1 MLLSDKS
8 IREAQE
14 SGKIIIDPWDESLL
28 QPASMDLRLGRKI
41 RVFRN
46 SRVPYIDV
54 KQELPELTEVV
65 EIDEVN
71 PFFLHPSEF
80 ALGVIYER
88 ICLSSSIAARL
99 DGKSSLG
106 RLGLLVHSTAGWVDP
121 GWRGHLT
128 LELSNVSGLPISL
141 YYQMKISQISF
152 MELSTPSERP
162 YGSGVLESKY
172 QDQAAPEPSRYY
184 RNYSSKSSAR
194 SSGPKA
200 GRKAR
205 NSDRGEA
212 GSDPSG
218 D

>member
-1 MLLSDKS
+1 MLLSDKG

-14 SGKIIIDPWDESLL
+14 SGKIEIDPWDETLI
-28 QPASMDLRLGRKI
+28 QPASVDLRLGRKI

-46 SRVPYIDV
+46 SMVPYIDV
-54 KQELPELTEVV
+54 KQELPDLTELV

-88 ICLSSSIAARL
+88 ICLSPSIAARL

-128 LELSNVSGLPISL
+128 LELSNVSSLPISL

-152 MELSTPSERP
+152 MELSTPSEHP
-162 YGSGVLESKY
+162 YGSGSLESKY
-172 QDQAAPEPSRYY
+172 QDQAEPEPSRYY
-184 RNYSSKSSAR
+184 KNYAPRSA
-194 SSGPKA
+194 GPKA
-200 GRKAR
+200 GGRRRTSSPDR
-205 NSDRGEA
+205 NRGEPLP
-212 GSDPSG
+212 G
-218 D
+218 

>member
-1 MLLSDKS
+1 MLLSDRG

-14 SGKIIIDPWDESLL
+14 SGRIEIDPWDETLL
-28 QPASMDLRLGRKI
+28 QPASIDLRLGRKI

-46 SRVPYIDV
+46 SMVPYIDV
-54 KQELPELTEVV
+54 KQELPDLTELV

-88 ICLSSSIAARL
+88 ICLSPSIAARL

-128 LELSNVSGLPISL
+128 LELSNVSSLPISL

-152 MELSTPSERP
+152 MELSTPSEHP
-162 YGSGVLESKY
+162 YGSGSLESKY

-184 RNYSSKSSAR
+184 KNYAPKGTS
-194 SSGPKA
+194 PKA
-200 GRKAR
+200 GGRRRTSGRDR
-205 NSDRGEA
+205 NLGESRP
-212 GSDPSG
+212 G
-218 D
+218 

>member
-1 MLLSDKS
+1 MLLSDKG

-14 SGKIIIDPWDESLL
+14 SGRIKIDPWDETLL

-46 SRVPYIDV
+46 SMVPYIDV
-54 KQELPELTEVV
+54 KQELPDLTELV

-88 ICLSSSIAARL
+88 ICLSPSIAARL

-128 LELSNVSGLPISL
+128 LELSNVSSLPISL

-152 MELSTPSERP
+152 MELSTPSEHP
-162 YGSGVLESKY
+162 YGSGSLESKY

-184 RNYSSKSSAR
+184 RNYVSKGSSPKSGGR
-194 SSGPKA
+194 RRTPK
-200 GRKAR
+200 GDR
-205 NSDRGEA
+205 NLGESLP
-212 GSDPSG
+212 G
-218 D
+218 